1 MNKTLVSMLC
11 AAALLG
17 ACGGGGDDQA
27 PPPVT
32 EQVPGGVS
40 TSGTSLIDYL
50 KALVASSAD
59 ALEPVDVG
67 AVTPATDEAIEPAPV
82 N

>member
-17 ACGGGGDDQA
+17 ACGGGYDDQA

-32 EQVPGGVS
+32 EQVPGSVS
-40 TSGTSLIDYL
+40 TSVTSLIDYL

-59 ALEPVDVG
+59 MLDPVDVG